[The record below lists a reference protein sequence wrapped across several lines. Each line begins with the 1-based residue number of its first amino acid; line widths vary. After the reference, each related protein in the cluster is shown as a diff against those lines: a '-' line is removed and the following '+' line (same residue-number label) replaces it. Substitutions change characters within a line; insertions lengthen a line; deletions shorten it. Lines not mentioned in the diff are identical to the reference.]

1 MNREPFET
9 MPDVM
14 DVKQIAQALH
24 LSKAGVYNLL
34 NNPDFPTLIIGGRK
48 LVMKQDLIQWLKS
61 KTNRHAAGG
70 ITDKAPQI
78 LLLCNRG
85 RGFAER
91 FHNKITIYTIRSWRI
106 IK

>member
-14 DVKQIAQALH
+14 DVKQSAQALH

-61 KTNRHAAGG
+61 KTKTNAKEDEPR
-70 ITDKAPQI
+70 
-78 LLLCNRG
+78 
-85 RGFAER
+85 
-91 FHNKITIYTIRSWRI
+91 
-106 IK
+106 

>member
-34 NNPDFPTLIIGGRK
+34 NNPEALADSLECLMNPNNNE
-48 LVMKQDLIQWLKS
+48 S
-61 KTNRHAAGG
+61 
-70 ITDKAPQI
+70 
-78 LLLCNRG
+78 
-85 RGFAER
+85 
-91 FHNKITIYTIRSWRI
+91 
-106 IK
+106 

>member
-9 MPDVM
+9 MPDIM

-34 NNPDFPTLIIGGRK
+34 NNPDFPTLIIGGRT

-70 ITDKAPQI
+70 ITDK
-78 LLLCNRG
+78 LL
-85 RGFAER
+85 
-91 FHNKITIYTIRSWRI
+91 
-106 IK
+106 